1 MGQSFIN
8 MVIGF
13 LIAQIYLFVK
23 GSLYAKIGMDLL
35 KTPSI
40 LHSLAKIYNK
50 RLIREEA
57 ED

>member
-1 MGQSFIN
+1 

-13 LIAQIYLFVK
+13 LIAQIYLYVK
-23 GSLYAKIGMDLL
+23 GSLYAKIGVDLL

-40 LHSLAKIYNK
+40 LHSLAKIYNR

-57 ED
+57 EETKA